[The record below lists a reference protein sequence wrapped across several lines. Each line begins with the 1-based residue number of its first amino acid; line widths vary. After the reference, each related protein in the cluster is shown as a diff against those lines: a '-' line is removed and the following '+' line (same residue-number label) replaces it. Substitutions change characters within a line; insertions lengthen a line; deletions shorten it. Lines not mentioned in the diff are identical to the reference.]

1 MAVAVSSTN
10 VIIDCMDTFA
20 SNYNPSATQ
29 PCQGCCVYKT
39 QIVGCTDPMA
49 SNYNPDATQNF
60 CPGKLNN
67 NCCVYERRNTAAVA
81 GTQQTTSE
89 QIDIFLPPKT
99 TTCEG
104 TFFIDNGVVKNIKT
118 NEIVKNID
126 CCNEKI
132 LGAAKD
138 GFYWYW
144 DGEQCLSIEK
154 CSSSKPICV
163 SCNGGTKGTISFDTW
178 NDTYIA
184 NQGQSLQVSSPTLWQ
199 QIVNTV
205 VNSGL
210 TVYVDY
216 YTGIPLNANCC
227 KQINSFFIDGVCI
240 CEKDIKEDYK
250 PRCISNLTE
259 FLNFISTDDGYTF
272 FENYFQDIGKSL
284 GLTSSQTDFILIYI
298 NDTSINPNTG
308 VQYLVETRLILSN
321 ALNITGGFH
330 INFGVITNRPLLMTK
345 GTCDQYKGYWD
356 GTNCMCQ
363 PIVDQCVIDITEIIV
378 VNSYDFFKNPIQ
390 IVCYD
395 DGDDTPIGEACCNR
409 LIKDYNLMGK
419 WEWQS
424 PFCLASIKEDC
435 LPVVFSMNNQ
445 DMVVPP
451 CENNLE
457 ITMWVYFGKPDNP
470 CQPIPEPPEEVII
483 IEGEFC
489 DIKLTPNT
497 GTIQSAPG
505 DVKGWTTH
513 AAAAERQKQEAFD
526 REQQYLASSKTCCYN
541 IKNPILARISLTNP
555 LINPSLVQIKEYN
568 STADYFDKWVELK
581 ATIPNSGTTL
591 NFGVNLEIY
600 QGLNCCCNYEIFID
614 DIQVNCTKNEPAI
627 IVNDITCPGYN
638 LNKVIDNKKSWVY
651 NPGLP
656 SVGISDYD
664 NIEREDGSLGTLNGE
679 GTINRTFAPSLDA
692 DIPWRYTDYWN
703 QSSVYEK
710 HSNLVLNSKELWLTF
725 DMCAN
730 CPISGTTLVC
740 PEGYTLSAN
749 TTICYSGN
757 T

>member
-1 MAVAVSSTN
+1 
-10 VIIDCMDTFA
+10 
-20 SNYNPSATQ
+20 
-29 PCQGCCVYKT
+29 
-39 QIVGCTDPMA
+39 
-49 SNYNPDATQNF
+49 
-60 CPGKLNN
+60 
-67 NCCVYERRNTAAVA
+67 
-81 GTQQTTSE
+81 
-89 QIDIFLPPKT
+89 
-99 TTCEG
+99 
-104 TFFIDNGVVKNIKT
+104 
-118 NEIVKNID
+118 
-126 CCNEKI
+126 
-132 LGAAKD
+132 
-138 GFYWYW
+138 
-144 DGEQCLSIEK
+144 
-154 CSSSKPICV
+154 
-163 SCNGGTKGTISFDTW
+163 
-178 NDTYIA
+178 
-184 NQGQSLQVSSPTLWQ
+184 
-199 QIVNTV
+199 
-205 VNSGL
+205 
-210 TVYVDY
+210 
-216 YTGIPLNANCC
+216 
-227 KQINSFFIDGVCI
+227 
-240 CEKDIKEDYK
+240 
-250 PRCISNLTE
+250 
-259 FLNFISTDDGYTF
+259 
-272 FENYFQDIGKSL
+272 
-284 GLTSSQTDFILIYI
+284 
-298 NDTSINPNTG
+298 
-308 VQYLVETRLILSN
+308 
-321 ALNITGGFH
+321 
-330 INFGVITNRPLLMTK
+330 
-345 GTCDQYKGYWD
+345 
-356 GTNCMCQ
+356 
-363 PIVDQCVIDITEIIV
+363 
-378 VNSYDFFKNPIQ
+378 
-390 IVCYD
+390 
-395 DGDDTPIGEACCNR
+395 
-409 LIKDYNLMGK
+409 
-419 WEWQS
+419 
-424 PFCLASIKEDC
+424 
-435 LPVVFSMNNQ
+435 MNNQ